1 MGHRMF
7 RVAIALL
14 AAAAFLLAAAA
25 DGPATNAGQPCGIR
39 FLTQPRLA
47 EGRVGVKYRDV
58 IDVTGGAA
66 PAYFWQLT
74 EGRLPPGVSVTLGR
88 GGQRA
93 RVTGTPT
100 VAGRYGFTLVVYE
113 QFDSGLGCSRPR
125 EFTITVP
132 EADLRVVQHLSDTT
146 PKVGDILTVDIG
158 VFNGGPF
165 PARDVNLRHFLPPSL
180 PVADA
185 EVVDG
190 PGTCEVATFVR
201 CRFDAL
207 AVAGKAI
214 VRIHAT
220 AVREGERNSVA
231 GVSSATDD
239 PFTDDNVSS
248 VRLEIAPPDADLGVT
263 LSGPV
268 VRTRNQP
275 FRLVA
280 VVTNHGPDATPSS
293 RLDLI
298 ARGALEIAQPRVAG
312 RPCHDD
318 PQVTFVHCAFGPLE
332 PGASVRVVIPARMQQ
347 AGPGKLLASVLS
359 LDSDDSNHENDSADH
374 QVIGVP

>member
-1 MGHRMF
+1 M
-7 RVAIALL
+7 
-14 AAAAFLLAAAA
+14 
-25 DGPATNAGQPCGIR
+25 
-39 FLTQPRLA
+39 
-47 EGRVGVKYRDV
+47 
-58 IDVTGGAA
+58 
-66 PAYFWQLT
+66 
-74 EGRLPPGVSVTLGR
+74 
-88 GGQRA
+88 
-93 RVTGTPT
+93 
-100 VAGRYGFTLVVYE
+100 
-113 QFDSGLGCSRPR
+113 
-125 EFTITVP
+125 
-132 EADLRVVQHLSDTT
+132 
-146 PKVGDILTVDIG
+146 
-158 VFNGGPF
+158 
-165 PARDVNLRHFLPPSL
+165 
-180 PVADA
+180 
-185 EVVDG
+185 
-190 PGTCEVATFVR
+190 
-201 CRFDAL
+201 
-207 AVAGKAI
+207 
-214 VRIHAT
+214 
-220 AVREGERNSVA
+220 REGERNSVA

-248 VRLEIAPPDADLGVT
+248 VRLEVAPPDADLGVT

-374 QVIGVP
+374 PVIGVP